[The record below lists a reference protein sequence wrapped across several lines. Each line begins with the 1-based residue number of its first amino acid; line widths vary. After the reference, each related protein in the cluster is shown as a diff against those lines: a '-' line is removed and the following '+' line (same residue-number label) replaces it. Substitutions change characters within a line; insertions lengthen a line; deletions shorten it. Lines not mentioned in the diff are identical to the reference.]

1 MDLSP
6 VLSKPIIV
14 VQTSENVT
22 KLIGALLRYR
32 LRPAFLLTELF
43 EKDQRVRCP
52 QRSDTPPDGDVR
64 MSVSGWMTLTSILT
78 LTSPRWRSAVLL
90 KVLLTVQNHRLLLST
105 DRVGIWLRIQTEH
118 LVLHEMVV
126 KADGSESI
134 RTIRILTRFS
144 F

>member
-78 LTSPRWRSAVLL
+78 LTLL

-118 LVLHEMVV
+118 LVLHEMVL
-126 KADGSESI
+126 KTSEPSE
-134 RTIRILTRFS
+134 F
-144 F
+144 